1 MRQVAQYYGFKVSNK
16 TSKMICPFHNDSH
29 PSMQVYPGDGGYHC
43 FVCGVGGDVINFV
56 QRLFGLDFMDACR
69 KMDQD
74 FNLHLG
80 VGETRSRA
88 EREAAERAF
97 QERMERKHRYEQRR
111 KLLYAIYH
119 AAYNRYTFLDI
130 LKRDNMPTGFD
141 GEFKPEYV
149 YACKHIDEAWEQVQE
164 AADRIRQF
172 EEKHNGG
179 NKHG

>member
-1 MRQVAQYYGFKVSNK
+1 MRQVAHGYGFNVSSK
-16 TSKMICPFHNDSH
+16 TNKMICPFHNDTH
-29 PSMQVYPGDGGYHC
+29 ASMQVYPGDGGYHC
-43 FVCGVGGDVINFV
+43 FTCGLGGDVIDFV
-56 QRLFGLDFMDACR
+56 MRLFGLDFMDACK

-80 VGETRSRA
+80 VGETRSKE

-97 QERMERKHRYEQRR
+97 RERMERKRRIERRR

-149 YACKHIDEAWEQVQE
+149 YACKHIDEAWEKVQE
-164 AADRIRQF
+164 AADKIRQF
-172 EEKHNGG
+172 EEKHN
-179 NKHG
+179 